1 MHLCFCFISET
12 FRVGTN
18 GLIERTTRVR
28 STARAGT
35 ITKLGTATPIATTAQ
50 VGTKLSFFVSSHVMT
65 SVIFHGINFDS
76 YLEISN
82 WDIRAEG

>member
-50 VGTKLSFFVSSHVMT
+50 VGTKLSFIVSSRLMT
-65 SVIFHGINFDS
+65 IVIVDGLSRD
-76 YLEISN
+76 
-82 WDIRAEG
+82 